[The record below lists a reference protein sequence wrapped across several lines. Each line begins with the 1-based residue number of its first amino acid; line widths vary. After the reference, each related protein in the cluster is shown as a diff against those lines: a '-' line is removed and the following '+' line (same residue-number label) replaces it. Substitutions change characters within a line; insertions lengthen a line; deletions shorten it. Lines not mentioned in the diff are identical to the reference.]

1 MSEQTLT
8 KEEQA
13 IKDRMEALAEEIEK
27 HNKAYYVDNNPTI
40 SDDLYD
46 SLFQELVRLEK
57 EYPQFKS
64 LFSPTDRVG
73 AEVKSEMTKVTHKIP
88 LLSIHTETD
97 YTAQGAYDFDG
108 RIRRSLEL
116 EPSAPPVE
124 YDCELKFD
132 GLAVN
137 LRYEKGVLVVAA
149 TRGDGYTGEDVTANV
164 RTIKTLPLKVEGLP
178 DICEIRGEV
187 ILHKKEFE
195 RINEEQRKIGG
206 KVFANPRNATA
217 GSLRQ
222 LDPSITAKRNL
233 SFYAYGLG
241 EVSSEIAP
249 TQSALLDK
257 LKELGFPVSGMR
269 TLAYGPAELQNFHLK
284 VEQERK
290 DLPFEIDG
298 VVYKVNSFALQRELG
313 YVSREPRW
321 ACAHKYP
328 PEEAQTQVLDIEIQ
342 VGRTGKLTPVA
353 RLRPVFVGGT
363 TISNA
368 SLHNEE
374 FLEKMG
380 VKIGDTI
387 VIRRAGDVIP
397 EIVRVVPELR
407 PADARTFVFPEY
419 CPICGS
425 HAYKEPGEKDR
436 RCTGGLFCKAMRVQS
451 ILHFVSRNAMGI
463 DGIGEK
469 LAEQLVADDTLKTV
483 ADIYKLT
490 ADQLVKY
497 ERMGEKS
504 ATKIIESIEKSKNTT
519 LERFLFAISIPDVGE
534 AGARTLAAHFG
545 SLQAL
550 EDAGLED
557 LLGVEDVGPSTAE
570 KILHF
575 FAEPANLKVIDELRV
590 AGVHWEEGG
599 GRSTEN
605 QIFTGMTFVLTG
617 TLPTLTRDEASDLI
631 RKFGGKVAGSVSKKT
646 SYVLAGANPGS
657 KLSKAEA
664 LGVKIIDQDE
674 FMKMLVQDKE
684 DA

>member
-1 MSEQTLT
+1 M
-8 KEEQA
+8 
-13 IKDRMEALAEEIEK
+13 
-27 HNKAYYVDNNPTI
+27 
-40 SDDLYD
+40 
-46 SLFQELVRLEK
+46 
-57 EYPQFKS
+57 
-64 LFSPTDRVG
+64 
-73 AEVKSEMTKVTHKIP
+73 
-88 LLSIHTETD
+88 
-97 YTAQGAYDFDG
+97 
-108 RIRRSLEL
+108 
-116 EPSAPPVE
+116 
-124 YDCELKFD
+124 
-132 GLAVN
+132 
-137 LRYEKGVLVVAA
+137 VAA
-149 TRGDGYTGEDVTANV
+149 TRGDGYTGEDVTTNV

-178 DICEIRGEV
+178 EICEIRGEV

-233 SFYAYGLG
+233 SFYAYGVG
-241 EVSSEIAP
+241 EISGELTQFAQ

-257 LKELGFPVSGMR
+257 LKALGFPVAGMR
-269 TLAYGPAELQNFHLK
+269 TVSFGPAELENFHLR
-284 VEQERK
+284 VEQERA

-298 VVYKVNSFALQRELG
+298 VVYKVNSFAWQKELG

-328 PEEAQTQVLDIEIQ
+328 PEEAQTQVMDIEIQ

-353 RLRPVFVGGT
+353 RLKPVFVGGT

-407 PADARTFVFPEY
+407 PEDARDFIFPEI

-425 HAYKEPGEKDR
+425 HAYKETGEKDR
-436 RCTGGLFCKAMRVQS
+436 HCTGGLFCKAQRVQG
-451 ILHFVSRNAMGI
+451 ILHFVGRNAMGI

-469 LAEQLVADDTLKTV
+469 LAEQLVADNLVTTV

-490 ADQLVKY
+490 AEQLMKL

-504 ATKIIESIEKSKNTT
+504 ATKIIESIEKSKDTT
-519 LERFLFAISIPDVGE
+519 LEKFLFAISIPDVGE

-557 LLGVEDVGPSTAE
+557 LLAVEDVGPSTAE

-575 FAEPANLKVIDELRV
+575 FAEPVNLKVIDELRV
-590 AGVHWEEGG
+590 AGVHWTEGQG
-599 GRSTEN
+599 QSTEN
-605 QIFTGMTFVLTG
+605 QVFTGMTFVLTG
-617 TLPTLTRDEASDLI
+617 TLPTLTRDEASDMI
-631 RKFGGKVAGSVSKKT
+631 RKAGGKVSGSVSKKT
-646 SYVLAGANPGS
+646 SYVLAGENPGS
-657 KLSKAEA
+657 KLGKAES

-674 FMKMLVQDKE
+674 FMKMLVE
-684 DA
+684 FREEG